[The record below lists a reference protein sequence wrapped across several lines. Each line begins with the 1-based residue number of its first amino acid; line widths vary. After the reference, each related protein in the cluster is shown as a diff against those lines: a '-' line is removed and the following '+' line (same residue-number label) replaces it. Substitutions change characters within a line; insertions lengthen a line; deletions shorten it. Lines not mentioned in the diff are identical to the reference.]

1 MATTAERS
9 LALKVL
15 QITPPLVA
23 LIAVVAWNVSRWRAV
38 SEQKSANETLRER
51 VTEASSAKTA
61 SGRATNASERAKR
74 AGIFNESVPLDW
86 RAVAEKLR
94 EAETKGIGDYRSA
107 LAMKKRLSAMSSEEL
122 LAALNEVASL
132 GLDPE
137 ERARLE
143 EMLVEPLIEKDPELA
158 LKTFASRLQDDDDG
172 VAWQLSSAFS
182 EWVKKDR
189 SAALAWF
196 DSQIAAGTF
205 ESKSLDGQSQA
216 RLEFEAALLGS
227 LLGSDFDLAS
237 QRIAALPEEQRREA
251 LEQIPFSELDAA
263 SQKAYAELV
272 RNLVPQDEHD
282 GSFTHVISEL
292 IPEGGY
298 EKVDA
303 FLDSIN
309 ATPEERAVSAR
320 EAANSQLQTIAE
332 DRPVTKA
339 DVDDMRRWLDKQAP
353 GTKDRVTGESLAD
366 AAQDGG
372 EFSFADASKLALQY
386 NRQGKNDEVL
396 IAFLESFA
404 ARSNLEEALPLV
416 DKISN
421 PKQRERILDK
431 LN

>member
-1 MATTAERS
+1 MATEVS
-9 LALKVL
+9 PSLKVAY
-15 QITPPLVA
+15 ITPPVVA

-38 SEQKSANETLRER
+38 SDQETGNRVLKNRIEEAAAAKSPSSKG
-51 VTEASSAKTA
+51 SSAT
-61 SGRATNASERAKR
+61 ERAKR
-74 AGIFNESVPLDW
+74 AGIFGEGAPLDW
-86 RAVAEKLR
+86 REIAERLR
-94 EAETKGIGDYRSA
+94 EAQSKGLGDPRA
-107 LAMKKRLSAMSSEEL
+107 AVTMNKRLNAMSPEEL
-122 LAALNEVASL
+122 LAALNDVASL

-137 ERARLE
+137 QRAELE

-158 LKTFASRLQDDDDG
+158 LKTFASRLKDDDDS
-172 VAWQLSSAFS
+172 VAWQLSSAFG

-189 SAALAWF
+189 AAALAWF
-196 DSQIAAGTF
+196 DRQIADGLF

-227 LLGSDFDLAS
+227 LLGADPSLAG

-251 LEQIPFSELDAA
+251 LEQIPFAELDPA

-272 RNLVPQDEHD
+272 RNLIPQDERD

-303 FLDSIN
+303 FLDGIQAS
-309 ATPEERAVSAR
+309 PEERSVSAR
-320 EAANSQLQTIAE
+320 EAANSQLQSIAE
-332 DRPVTKA
+332 DRPVTRE
-339 DVDDMRRWLDKQAP
+339 DVDAMRQWLDQQAP

-372 EFSFADASKLALQY
+372 EFTFAEASKLALEY
-386 NRQGKNDEVL
+386 NRQSGNDEVL
-396 IAFLESFA
+396 VSFLESFA
-404 ARSNLEEALPLV
+404 ARSNLEQALPLV
-416 DKISN
+416 DKISD
-421 PKQRERILDK
+421 PKRRQQILDS

>member
-9 LALKVL
+9 PALKVL
-15 QITPPLVA
+15 QFTPPLVA
-23 LIAVVAWNVSRWRAV
+23 LIVVVAWNVSRWRAV
-38 SEQKSANETLRER
+38 SEQKSTNQTLRER
-51 VTEASSAKTA
+51 VNQASTAKNS
-61 SGRATNASERAKR
+61 SGRASNASERAKR
-74 AGIFNESVPLDW
+74 VGIFSESMPLDW

-94 EAETKGIGDYRSA
+94 EAEMKGIGDFRSA

-137 ERARLE
+137 EQARLE

-158 LKTFASRLQDDDDG
+158 LKTFANRLQDDDDG

-189 SAALAWF
+189 AGALAWF

-216 RLEFEAALLGS
+216 RLEFEAALVGS

-251 LEQIPFSELDAA
+251 LEQIPFADLDPA

-272 RNLVPQDEHD
+272 RSLIPQDEHD

-292 IPEGGY
+292 VPDGGY

-303 FLDSIN
+303 FLDSIQ
-309 ATPEERAVSAR
+309 ATTEEREVSAR
-320 EAANSQLQTIAE
+320 EAANSMLQNIAE
-332 DRPVTKA
+332 DRPVTQS
-339 DVDDMRRWLDKQAP
+339 DVDEMRRWLDKQAP

-396 IAFLESFA
+396 VAFLESFA

>member
-1 MATTAERS
+1 MATTAEPS
-9 LALKVL
+9 HALKVL
-15 QITPPLVA
+15 QFTPPLVA
-23 LIAVVAWNVSRWRAV
+23 LIAVIAWNVSRWQAV

-51 VTEASSAKTA
+51 VTEASSSKTA
-61 SGRATNASERAKR
+61 SGRSTNATERAKR
-74 AGIFNESVPLDW
+74 AGIFNEAMPLDW
-86 RAVAEKLR
+86 RTVAEKLR

-107 LAMKKRLSAMSSEEL
+107 IAMKKRLSAMSSEEL

-189 SAALAWF
+189 AGALAWF

-227 LLGSDFDLAS
+227 LLGSDFGLAS

-272 RNLVPQDEHD
+272 RSLVPQDEHD

-292 IPEGGY
+292 VPEGGY

-309 ATPEERAVSAR
+309 ATPKEREVSAR
-320 EAANSQLQTIAE
+320 EAANSMLQNIAE
-332 DRPVTKA
+332 DRPVTQS
-339 DVDDMRRWLDKQAP
+339 DVNDMRKWLDKQAP

-372 EFSFADASKLALQY
+372 EFSFADASKLALEY
-386 NRQGKNDEVL
+386 NRQAKNDEVL

>member
-1 MATTAERS
+1 MATAAERS
-9 LALKVL
+9 LVLKVL

-23 LIAVVAWNVSRWRAV
+23 LIVVIAWNVSRWRAV

-51 VTEASSAKTA
+51 VNEASSAKTA
-61 SGRATNASERAKR
+61 SGRASNPSERAKR
-74 AGIFNESVPLDW
+74 AGIFNEAMPLDW

-137 ERARLE
+137 EQARLE

-158 LKTFASRLQDDDDG
+158 LKTFANRLQDDDDG

-189 SAALAWF
+189 AGALAWF

-251 LEQIPFSELDAA
+251 LEQIPFSDLDAA

-292 IPEGGY
+292 VPEGGY

-309 ATPEERAVSAR
+309 ATPKEREVSAR
-320 EAANSQLQTIAE
+320 EAANSQLQNIAE
-332 DRPVTKA
+332 DRPVTQA
-339 DVDDMRRWLDKQAP
+339 DVDDMRKWLDEQAP
-353 GTKDRVTGESLAD
+353 GTKDSVTGESLAD

-372 EFSFADASKLALQY
+372 EFSFADASKLALEY

-421 PKQRERILDK
+421 PKQRQRILDR